1 MRIAFDAH
9 MVGERET
16 GNETY
21 ALNLVRALLALPPE
35 ARSGIEFILYATHP
49 ERLLPRLNPV
59 ELAPIHHI
67 RPVPAPLRILFGMPL
82 AALRDQTDL
91 LHVCY
96 VAPPV
101 RLCPYVATVHDI
113 SYEFYPQFF
122 SPRDRLMLRTMVPFT
137 LRRAARIITISE
149 HSRRELMGR
158 YSLPAE
164 RIAVTYPA
172 AGAQYRPVSDP
183 AALAGVRA
191 RYGLHEPYLLALG
204 NLQPRKNLI
213 RLVDAFVRL
222 AGQGQLAGAQLVLG
236 GQAQWR
242 ESELQARVQQSG
254 LAEQIHFPGYVEEP
268 DLPPLY
274 SGALAFVYPSLYEG
288 FGLPPLEA
296 MACGTPVVCSNAASL
311 PEVVGD
317 AALTCDPRDTE
328 GLAAAL
334 AQVIAQ
340 PALREELR
348 AAGLRRA
355 ARFSWRRCAEET
367 LEVYRAAV
375 KNQHR
380 R

>member
-1 MRIAFDAH
+1 M
-9 MVGERET
+9 
-16 GNETY
+16 
-21 ALNLVRALLALPPE
+21 
-35 ARSGIEFILYATHP
+35 
-49 ERLLPRLNPV
+49 
-59 ELAPIHHI
+59 
-67 RPVPAPLRILFGMPL
+67 
-82 AALRDQTDL
+82 
-91 LHVCY
+91 
-96 VAPPV
+96 
-101 RLCPYVATVHDI
+101 
-113 SYEFYPQFF
+113 
-122 SPRDRLMLRTMVPFT
+122 
-137 LRRAARIITISE
+137 
-149 HSRRELMGR
+149 
-158 YSLPAE
+158 
-164 RIAVTYPA
+164 
-172 AGAQYRPVSDP
+172 
-183 AALAGVRA
+183 AGVRA

-222 AGQGQLAGAQLVLG
+222 AWQGQLAGAQLVLG

-317 AALTCDPRDTE
+317 AAMTCDPRDTE